1 MNPFPWLPLALGLAA
16 GAAVAVQSRGLR
28 RAGVEPWVL
37 PLGDDAP
44 GFLGR
49 AFVGLVAVW
58 AFVLVTWAVVP
69 GWALRSL
76 GAVPLLL
83 GPGFAWAG
91 IALILG
97 GVALVVM
104 GQRAMGRAWRVGIP
118 TSDKPKLVTDGIFG
132 WSRNPVF
139 LGMMLAGLGVTLAI
153 PHALSLAAL
162 TGTYMAL
169 SIQIRLE
176 EAYLESWLGE
186 AFGAYARGVGRWFG
200 RTTGA

>member
-1 MNPFPWLPLALGLAA
+1 
-16 GAAVAVQSRGLR
+16 
-28 RAGVEPWVL
+28 VL

-97 GVALVVM
+97 GVVLVVM

-139 LGMMLAGLGVTLAI
+139 LGMLLAALGATLMI
-153 PHALSLAAL
+153 PHGLSLAAL
-162 TGTYMAL
+162 AATYLAL
-169 SIQIRLE
+169 SVQIRLE
-176 EAYLESWLGE
+176 EAYLDGWLGK
-186 AFGAYARGVGRWFG
+186 AYADYAAKVGRWFG
-200 RTTGA
+200 RRG

>member
-1 MNPFPWLPLALGLAA
+1 MNPSPWLPLALGVAA
-16 GAAVAVQSRGLR
+16 AAAVAAHSLR
-28 RAGVEPWVL
+28 LRKSGVEPWVL

-58 AFVLVTWAVVP
+58 AFVLVTWAIVP

-91 IALILG
+91 IGLVLA
-97 GVALVVM
+97 GVVVVVV

-118 TSDKPKLVTDGIFG
+118 TGDKPKLVTEGIFA

-139 LGMMLAGLGVTLAI
+139 LGMMLAAVGVTLAI

-176 EAYLESWLGE
+176 EAYLESWLGD
-186 AFGAYARGVGRWFG
+186 AFGAYARAVGRWFG
-200 RTTGA
+200 RVK

>member
-1 MNPFPWLPLALGLAA
+1 VNPSPWLPLALGVAA
-16 GAAVAVQSRGLR
+16 AAAVAAHSLR
-28 RAGVEPWVL
+28 LRKSGVEPWVL

-58 AFVLVTWAVVP
+58 AFVLVTWAIVP

-91 IALILG
+91 IGLVLA
-97 GVALVVM
+97 GVVVVVV

-118 TSDKPKLVTDGIFG
+118 TGDKPKLVTEGIFA

-139 LGMMLAGLGVTLAI
+139 LGMMLAAAGVTLAI

-176 EAYLESWLGE
+176 EAYLESWLGD
-186 AFGAYARGVGRWFG
+186 AFGAYARAVGRWFG
-200 RTTGA
+200 RVK

>member
-1 MNPFPWLPLALGLAA
+1 MNPSSWLPLALGGAA
-16 GAAVAVQSRGLR
+16 AAAVAAHSLRLR
-28 RAGVEPWVL
+28 RSGVEPWVL

-49 AFVGLVAVW
+49 AFVGLIAVW
-58 AFVLVTWAVVP
+58 AFVLVTWAIVP

-76 GAVPLLL
+76 GAVPLLV

-91 IALILG
+91 IALILA
-97 GVALVVM
+97 GVVVVVM
-104 GQRAMGRAWRVGIP
+104 GQRAMGQAWRVGIP
-118 TSDKPKLVTDGIFG
+118 NADKPKLVTDGIFA

-139 LGMMLAGLGVTLAI
+139 LGLMLAAGGVTLAI

-169 SIQIRLE
+169 SVQIRLE

-200 RTTGA
+200 RVKP

>member
-1 MNPFPWLPLALGLAA
+1 VNPSPWLPLALGVAA
-16 GAAVAVQSRGLR
+16 AAAVAAHSLR
-28 RAGVEPWVL
+28 LRKSGVEPWVL

-58 AFVLVTWAVVP
+58 AFVLVTWAIVP

-91 IALILG
+91 IGLVLA
-97 GVALVVM
+97 GVVVVVV

-118 TSDKPKLVTDGIFG
+118 TGDKPKLVTEGIFA

-139 LGMMLAGLGVTLAI
+139 LGMMLAAVGVTLAI

-176 EAYLESWLGE
+176 EAYLESWLGD
-186 AFGAYARGVGRWFG
+186 AFGAYARAVGRWFG
-200 RTTGA
+200 RVK